1 MSSSI
6 LASLLSKS
14 QFTVANAATGA
25 KTITG
30 VKIKRVVMRYLAT
43 IPRHMRE
50 DGTCIVDTRIIRPS
64 VMAVDVICPTLDD
77 VTQLIALIN
86 DRENLYTI
94 TSKGIVFKN
103 MMAQSSTNNQSPEML
118 SAAPYRV
125 FFKELLQQGVDPV
138 VCANA
143 GDSDTVDGGFQI
155 ISAVSNTVNGLYN
168 SVVNSSTGLF
178 SGD

>member
-6 LASLLSKS
+6 LSSLLSKS
-14 QFTVANAATGA
+14 QFTVANADTGEQV
-25 KTITG
+25 ITG
-30 VKIKRVVMRYLAT
+30 VKIKRVVMRYLAS

-50 DGTCIVDTRIIRPS
+50 DGTSIVDTRIIRPS
-64 VMAVDVICPTLDD
+64 IMAVDLICPTLDD
-77 VTQLIALIN
+77 VTQLTALVE
-86 DRENLYTI
+86 DRQNLYTI
-94 TSKGIVFKN
+94 TSKGIVFNN
-103 MMAQSSTNNQSPEML
+103 MMAQSSINTQNSEML

-125 FFKELLQQGVDPV
+125 FFKELLRQGVDPV

-155 ISAVSNTVNGLYN
+155 ISSVSNTVSGLYS
-168 SVVNSSTGLF
+168 SVFG